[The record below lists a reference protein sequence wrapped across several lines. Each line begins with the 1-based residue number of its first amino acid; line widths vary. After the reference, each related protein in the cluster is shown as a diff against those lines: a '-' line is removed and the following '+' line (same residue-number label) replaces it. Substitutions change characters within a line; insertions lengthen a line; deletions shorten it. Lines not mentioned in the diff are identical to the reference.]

1 VISRARINE
10 SMFRHTS
17 KGREAL
23 APPGEGGEHVHYQP
37 KKSVGIGCIT
47 SRPRPSVTFFEVLAY
62 EMGCNVQTAKEL
74 WEKGLLK

>member
-10 SMFRHTS
+10 SMFRHTAH
-17 KGREAL
+17 GREAL

-47 SRPRPSVTFFEVLAY
+47 SRPKPTVTFFEVLAY
-62 EMGCNVQTAKEL
+62 ELGCNVDTAKKL
-74 WEKGLLK
+74 WEQGLIK